1 MIHPTLERQ
10 TMKAQQVQQQHI
22 AKKKIKNCLIIICEV
37 SRRFKFFF
45 DKNRNENRRE
55 TKFPKK
61 KTNKK
66 EFESK
71 Y

>member
-22 AKKKIKNCLIIICEV
+22 AKTKIKNCLIIICAV
-37 SRRFKFFF
+37 SRRFLKTI
-45 DKNRNENRRE
+45 DKNRNENRRKE
-55 TKFPKK
+55 SSQRK

>member
-10 TMKAQQVQQQHI
+10 TMKAQQQI
-22 AKKKIKNCLIIICEV
+22 AKNKIKNCLIIICAV
-37 SRRFKFFF
+37 SRRFLKKI
-45 DKNRNENRRE
+45 DKNRNEN
-55 TKFPKK
+55 
-61 KTNKK
+61 K